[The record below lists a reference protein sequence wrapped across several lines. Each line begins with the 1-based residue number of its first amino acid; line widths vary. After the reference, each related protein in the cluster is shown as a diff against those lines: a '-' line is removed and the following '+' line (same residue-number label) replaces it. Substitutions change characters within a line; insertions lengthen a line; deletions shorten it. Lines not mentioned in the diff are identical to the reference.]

1 VSPPERFD
9 PFIERLP
16 MLRSVALV
24 FAFAL
29 RALAGAPAAAQE
41 TVAYV
46 GATLWD
52 GTGAAPVE
60 GAALVVQGG
69 RVVAAGRVEVP
80 AGARVENVS
89 GRWIIPG
96 LVDAHAHVTGRW
108 APESTTDLVE
118 RVKADLGIYA
128 RYGVTTAVSLGG
140 EPDAAFAL
148 RAENASASLA
158 RTRLYVA
165 GAVVSSNTADQARAA
180 VRANADRGVDWIK
193 IRVDDN
199 LGASAK
205 MPIEAARAAI
215 EEAHARGLKAAA
227 HIFYLGDAEALLGAG
242 IDMIAHSVRD
252 ADVTED
258 TIRMLRQ
265 RNVCYAPTLTREIS
279 AFVYA
284 RRPSFF
290 DDPFF
295 RSDVFAAEVA
305 RVTAPQF
312 QQQMQ
317 TSTAAA
323 RYREALVKA
332 QKNLGLLSEGD
343 VRIAFGTDAGQAA
356 RFPGYFE
363 HLELS
368 LMVEAGLTPEQALRS
383 ATGVAAEC
391 MGLPD
396 VGTLESGKWS
406 DFLVLT
412 GDPLAGIEATRALDA
427 VYIAGNRVR

>member
-1 VSPPERFD
+1 MP
-9 PFIERLP
+9 
-16 MLRSVALV
+16 RSIAITVAL
-24 FAFAL
+24 L
-29 RALAGAPAAAQE
+29 LAVGLARPLHAQQ

-52 GTGAAPVE
+52 GTGADPVQ
-60 GAALVVQGG
+60 GGTLVVREG

-80 AGARVENVS
+80 AGARVEDVT

-108 APESTTDLVE
+108 APASVTDPTERLESDL
-118 RVKADLGIYA
+118 DIYA
-128 RYGVTTAVSLGG
+128 RYGITTAVSLGG
-140 EPDAAFAL
+140 EPDAAFPL
-148 RAENASASLA
+148 RAQNASPALS
-158 RTRLYVA
+158 RSRLYVA
-165 GAVVSSNTADQARAA
+165 GQVVSSNTAEAARAA

-199 LGASAK
+199 LGTAAK

-227 HIFYLGDAEALLGAG
+227 HIFYLADAKALLGSG
-242 IDMIAHSVRD
+242 IDLIAHSVRD
-252 ADVTED
+252 ADVDEEAL
-258 TIRMLRQ
+258 RLLRQ
-265 RNVCYAPTLTREIS
+265 RNVCYAPTLTREVS

-290 DDPFF
+290 DDAFF
-295 RSDVFAAEVA
+295 LADVFAPEVG
-305 RVTAPQF
+305 RVTAPEF
-312 QQQMQ
+312 QRQMQ
-317 TSTAAA
+317 SSTAAA

-332 QKNLGLLSEGD
+332 QKNLGVLSEAD

-368 LMVEAGLTPEQALRS
+368 LMVEAGLTPEEALRS

-391 MGLPD
+391 MGLTD
-396 VGTLESGKWS
+396 VGTLEAGKWA
-406 DFLVLT
+406 DFLVLRR
-412 GDPLAGIEATRALDA
+412 DPLAGIEGTRALEA